1 MFNATVC
8 ALTGDNQPELLLLD
22 LDGTLID
29 SVPDLA
35 KAVDSMLGIL
45 GMSLAGPERVARW
58 VGDGADMLVRR
69 ALADGDEDAAK
80 TLMQAQVTNARQ
92 YFDSAYMRCLHQAT
106 GAFPGVHEFL
116 QATGKKVL
124 ITNKPRQFTE
134 PLITSLGWD
143 SHFEFLLCGDDLSER
158 KPSPVPVLHAC
169 KELGISVENTLMV
182 GDSRADIQA
191 AKSAGVASV
200 AVTYGYNHGEDIRG
214 SAPDLVIDS
223 LNQLLG

>member
-106 GAFPGVHEFL
+106 GAFLGVDEFL

-169 KELGISVENTLMV
+169 KELGISVDNTLMV

-191 AKSAGVASV
+191 AKSAGVASA

-214 SAPDLVIDS
+214 STPDLVIDS

>member
-80 TLMQAQVTNARQ
+80 TMMQAQVTNARQ

-106 GAFPGVHEFL
+106 GAFPGVQEFL

>member
-106 GAFPGVHEFL
+106 GAFPGVQEFL

>member
-106 GAFPGVHEFL
+106 GAFPGVQEFL

-169 KELGISVENTLMV
+169 KELGVSVENTLMV

>member
-45 GMSLAGPERVARW
+45 GMSLAGSERVARW

-106 GAFPGVHEFL
+106 GAFPGVQEFL

>member
-106 GAFPGVHEFL
+106 GAFPGVQEFL

-214 SAPDLVIDS
+214 TAPDLVIDS

>member
-80 TLMQAQVTNARQ
+80 TLIQAQVTNARQ

-106 GAFPGVHEFL
+106 GAFPGVDEFL

-134 PLITSLGWD
+134 PLITSLGWG

>member
-1 MFNATVC
+1 MFNSTVC
-8 ALTGDNQPELLLLD
+8 ALTGHNQPELLLLD

-106 GAFPGVHEFL
+106 GAFPGVDEFL

>member
-80 TLMQAQVTNARQ
+80 TMMQAQVTNARQ

>member
-8 ALTGDNQPELLLLD
+8 ALTGDHQPELLLLD

-80 TLMQAQVTNARQ
+80 TMMQAQVTNARQ

-106 GAFPGVHEFL
+106 GAFPGVQEFL